1 MPGSVDGVNP
11 AYHKRIFANPTI
23 ARAYGFVDTQ
33 HGRGCPRAGEPMMVR
48 LHWEVPGPR
57 PGTSQRFDPR

>member
-23 ARAYGFVDTQ
+23 ARAYGFVDT
-33 HGRGCPRAGEPMMVR
+33 GRAARERAN
-48 LHWEVPGPR
+48 
-57 PGTSQRFDPR
+57 Q